1 MKRISLALAVAA
13 AIGGVT
19 GASAQNYPTRP
30 ITVVVAFAAGGSGD
44 TIMRIVA
51 DHMRSTLGQTIVI
64 ENVGGAAGSI
74 GVARVAR
81 AAPDGYMLSYGNW
94 PTHVLNGAVYSLNYD
109 VLKDFEPISLVSTE
123 SIAIV
128 GKKSLPAN
136 DLKGLIGWLKANPG
150 KASAGTTG
158 PGGVGHVVGVF
169 FQQQTKTQFEFVPYR
184 GLAPAMQDMIAGQI
198 DIMFDTAAN
207 SVPQVRAGNVKG
219 FAVTAKARLAVAP
232 DLPTAD
238 EAGLQASTCRI
249 GAACGH
255 RKARLQTS
263 SPSSMAQSAMR
274 WPIRP
279 SASGS
284 SSLGKSFC
292 QRSSSRRR
300 RSGPCSGRRSSGG
313 GRSSAPPKSR
323 QLAGILHAVPY
334 AGDSH
339 IVAKKAPSLAG
350 EGSIVANRNAV
361 VAQLCLSLAGRSA
374 LVLGDG
380 VDQREAALLHFR
392 DGAAQRRLHVLGLVD
407 RAFAVAAERARERA
421 EVGLRTEQVHADMR
435 LGSSVPRS
443 FAMRIWCAQS
453 L

>member
-19 GASAQNYPTRP
+19 AASAQNYPSRP

-81 AAPDGYMLSYGNW
+81 AAPDGYTISYGNW

-109 VLKDFEPISLVSTE
+109 VLNDFVPISLVTTE

-128 GKKSLPAN
+128 GRKSLPAN
-136 DLKGLIGWLKANPG
+136 DLKGLIGWLRDNPG

-207 SVPQVRAGNVKG
+207 SVPQVRAGNVRG

-232 DLPTAD
+232 DLPTVD
-238 EAGLQASTCRI
+238 EAGLPGFYMSNWR
-249 GAACGH
+249 G
-255 RKARLQTS
+255 L
-263 SPSSMAQSAMR
+263 
-274 WPIRP
+274 W
-279 SASGS
+279 
-284 SSLGKSFC
+284 
-292 QRSSSRRR
+292 
-300 RSGPCSGRRSSGG
+300 
-313 GRSSAPPKSR
+313 APKGTP
-323 QLAGILHAVPY
+323 P
-334 AGDSH
+334 D
-339 IVAKKAPSLAG
+339 IVAKLNG
-350 EGSIVANRNAV
+350 AV
-361 VAQLCLSLAGRSA
+361 R
-374 LVLGDG
+374 
-380 VDQREAALLHFR
+380 AALADPTVR
-392 DGAAQRRLHVLGLVD
+392 KRLAEFGQELLPPEQLTPEALGTLQ
-407 RAFAVAAERARERA
+407 RA
-421 EVGLRTEQVHADMR
+421 EIERWWPIIRAANIKATAK
-435 LGSSVPRS
+435 
-443 FAMRIWCAQS
+443 
-453 L
+453 

>member
-1 MKRISLALAVAA
+1 VKRISLALAVAA

-19 GASAQNYPTRP
+19 AASAQNYPTRP

-81 AAPDGYMLSYGNW
+81 AAPDGYTISYGNW

-109 VLKDFEPISLVSTE
+109 VLNDFVPISLVTTE

-128 GKKSLPAN
+128 GRKSLPAN
-136 DLKGLIGWLKANPG
+136 DLKGLIGWLRDNPG

-207 SVPQVRAGNVKG
+207 SVPQVRAGNVRG

-232 DLPTAD
+232 DLPTVD
-238 EAGLQASTCRI
+238 EAGLPGFYMSNWR
-249 GAACGH
+249 G
-255 RKARLQTS
+255 L
-263 SPSSMAQSAMR
+263 
-274 WPIRP
+274 W
-279 SASGS
+279 
-284 SSLGKSFC
+284 
-292 QRSSSRRR
+292 
-300 RSGPCSGRRSSGG
+300 
-313 GRSSAPPKSR
+313 APKGTP
-323 QLAGILHAVPY
+323 P
-334 AGDSH
+334 D
-339 IVAKKAPSLAG
+339 IVAKLNG
-350 EGSIVANRNAV
+350 AV
-361 VAQLCLSLAGRSA
+361 R
-374 LVLGDG
+374 
-380 VDQREAALLHFR
+380 AALADPTVR
-392 DGAAQRRLHVLGLVD
+392 KRLAELGQELLPPEQLTPE
-407 RAFAVAAERARERA
+407 ALGTLQRA
-421 EVGLRTEQVHADMR
+421 EIERWWPIIRAANIKATAK
-435 LGSSVPRS
+435 
-443 FAMRIWCAQS
+443 
-453 L
+453 